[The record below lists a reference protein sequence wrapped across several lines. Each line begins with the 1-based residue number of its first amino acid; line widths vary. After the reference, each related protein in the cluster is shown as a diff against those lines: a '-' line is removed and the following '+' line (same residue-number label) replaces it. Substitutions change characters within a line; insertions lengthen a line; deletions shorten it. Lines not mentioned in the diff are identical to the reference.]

1 MSPLLLRLDQKLRV
15 SKDARSRAELKTK
28 QAGYYAR
35 IGNFVAAK
43 SIITELRREF
53 GDGHNGRITVCIM
66 ISEALIH
73 HYENL
78 SSNALDRI
86 IRAQFISRLINDSQ
100 LEAISSAW
108 RAHIEFDSSKF
119 EEMFVSLR
127 CAIDKVSPSNYDAL
141 ARVSNIICKVAIL
154 CGATDI
160 AKEYFKIGREHAL
173 REGDQA
179 GIEAIQHNKA
189 AFRLSRIR
197 SMRCLGDIDAREVI
211 EVRVEIETARSLQN
225 LVRVTALASYID
237 LCHARLLIMED
248 RFQEAVDCLIEI
260 KDHGPYPVG
269 SFAPEVI
276 DMEVS
281 YCYGVM
287 GNLDKALLLFER
299 NKLEHLKLLDPDE
312 RLVVRWMQ
320 LQLALKD
327 YRFGDI
333 DASKAAFDSSVIEY
347 IELMKKLQKNING
360 LSII

>member
-1 MSPLLLRLDQKLRV
+1 MSPLLLRLDQELRV
-15 SKDARSRAELKTK
+15 AKDARSRAELKTK

-35 IGNFVAAK
+35 IGDFVGAK

-86 IRAQFISRLINDSQ
+86 TRAQFISRLMSDSQ

-108 RAHIEFDSSKF
+108 RAHIEFDNSKF
-119 EEMFVSLR
+119 DEMFVSLR
-127 CAIDKVSPSNYDAL
+127 CAIDKAIPTNYDAL

-173 REGDQA
+173 KEGDQA

-197 SMRCLGDIDAREVI
+197 SMRCLGDIDAREVM

-225 LVRVTALASYID
+225 LTGITALASYID
-237 LCHARLLIMED
+237 LCHARLLIMEG
-248 RFQEAVDCLIEI
+248 RFQEAIDRLSEI
-260 KDHGPYPVG
+260 KDRGPYPVG
-269 SFAPEVI
+269 SFDPEVI
-276 DMEVS
+276 DMEIS
-281 YCYGVM
+281 YCYGLM
-287 GNLDKALLLFER
+287 GDFENALSSFER
-299 NKLEHLKLLDPDE
+299 NKLEHLKRLDPDE

-327 YRFGDI
+327 HRFGGV
-333 DASKAAFDSSVIEY
+333 DASKTAFDSSVVEY
-347 IELMKKLQKNING
+347 IELMKKLQENINE
-360 LSII
+360 LCTN